1 MPEMTIQLRV
11 NPTTNKKD
19 LVVSL
24 KSDSD
29 MLPHEHE
36 QEHKALVEKLINK
49 GLVKAGE
56 LGDIIVEREEDEKK
70 VSIQQEGNKAQ
81 EKEAQKQGD

>member
-11 NPTTNKKD
+11 NPQTNKKD
-19 LVVSL
+19 LIVSL

-36 QEHKALVEKLINK
+36 QDHKALVEKLLNK
-49 GLVKAGE
+49 GLVEASE
-56 LGDIIVEREEDEKK
+56 LGEIIVEREDEEKK
-70 VSIQQEGNKAQ
+70 ASLPQGGNKAQ
-81 EKEAQKQGD
+81 EKQAQKQGD